1 MAKRIGMIGN
11 GHVGSALERGL
22 TRAGHEVRSVGDDPD
37 GVRDTAEWAQVVF
50 LAVPFAAVAAAADAA
65 GRGLD
70 GKPVVDVTNAIGPDR
85 NLAVGLHTSG
95 AEELQKR
102 IPRAK
107 VVKAF
112 NTVFASRMDS
122 GRVGGESIS
131 VFAAGDDEDARRQV
145 LELARDIGFD
155 PVDSG
160 PLRNARYLEPMA
172 MLNIQLGHALGLGT
186 DIGLRLA
193 RASEVPSGRR

>member
-11 GHVGSALERGL
+11 GHVGSALARGL
-22 TRAGHEVRSVGDDPD
+22 TRAGHEVRAVGDDPD
-37 GVRDTAEWAQVVF
+37 AVRDTAEWAQVVF

-85 NLAVGLHTSG
+85 QLAVGFTTSG
-95 AEELQKR
+95 AEELQR
-102 IPRAK
+102 RVPRAR

-112 NTVFASRMDS
+112 NTVFAARMED
-122 GRVGGESIS
+122 GRAGGENLS

-155 PVDSG
+155 AVDAG
-160 PLRNARYLEPMA
+160 PLRSARLLEPMA
-172 MLNIQLGHALGLGT
+172 MFNIQLGYGLGLGT
-186 DIGLRLA
+186 DIGLRLV
-193 RASEVPSGRR
+193 RASEVRART